1 MWTHCEFQ
9 LHNDDHFRRERR
21 EVWRQKR
28 KVRIFGKGK
37 CKHVRHLCEL
47 LARESVNSSPILAR
61 QWWRHFRLSLYLS
74 LSLSLSLSPK
84 VPHAQYRK
92 RFRASYNTNIAWQPQ
107 RLLDNWVRGLAA
119 LGPIF
124 ELAMQNYVML
134 CDVRSWRAS
143 GVMFDKTHCDRR
155 SNNDWQDPLRV
166 LVDEYLVDFL
176 LKDDSVVEH
185 CLRSCP
191 RQVQE
196 VELETFTSRSW
207 SKGEWTD
214 GRDTCVCSGRVLF
227 SAGSKR
233 PLSQDCDHE
242 LCQGDLAKLHD

>member
-1 MWTHCEFQ
+1 MHTFRSDFFSKRLTFWHD
-9 LHNDDHFRRERR
+9 LNDFRLDVLQSAMRSSKARLLWSVSFSCRKKCTRQQQWEHAKLRHAL
-21 EVWRQKR
+21 WRQK
-28 KVRIFGKGK
+28 
-37 CKHVRHLCEL
+37 
-47 LARESVNSSPILAR
+47 LAS
-61 QWWRHFRLSLYLS
+61 FR
-74 LSLSLSLSPK
+74 
-84 VPHAQYRK
+84 
-92 RFRASYNTNIAWQPQ
+92 
-107 RLLDNWVRGLAA
+107 
-119 LGPIF
+119 
-124 ELAMQNYVML
+124 
-134 CDVRSWRAS
+134 
-143 GVMFDKTHCDRR
+143 VMFDKTHCDRR
-155 SNNDWQDPLRV
+155 SNNDWQDPLLV

-176 LKDDSVVEH
+176 LKDDGVVEH

-242 LCQGDLAKLHD
+242 LRQGDLAKPHH

>member
-1 MWTHCEFQ
+1 M
-9 LHNDDHFRRERR
+9 
-21 EVWRQKR
+21 
-28 KVRIFGKGK
+28 G
-37 CKHVRHLCEL
+37 
-47 LARESVNSSPILAR
+47 
-61 QWWRHFRLSLYLS
+61 
-74 LSLSLSLSPK
+74 
-84 VPHAQYRK
+84 
-92 RFRASYNTNIAWQPQ
+92 
-107 RLLDNWVRGLAA
+107 
-119 LGPIF
+119 
-124 ELAMQNYVML
+124 AMQNYVML

-143 GVMFDKTHCDRR
+143 GVMFDKTHCDRH
-155 SNNDWQDPLRV
+155 SNNDWQDPLLV

-242 LCQGDLAKLHD
+242 LRHGQGDLAKPHH

>member
-1 MWTHCEFQ
+1 MIPETPSAQAE
-9 LHNDDHFRRERR
+9 
-21 EVWRQKR
+21 
-28 KVRIFGKGK
+28 
-37 CKHVRHLCEL
+37 HLAFL
-47 LARESVNSSPILAR
+47 NVTP
-61 QWWRHFRLSLYLS
+61 
-74 LSLSLSLSPK
+74 P
-84 VPHAQYRK
+84 
-92 RFRASYNTNIAWQPQ
+92 RASVARNSRATFGCEVINGHGKAE
-107 RLLDNWVRGLAA
+107 
-119 LGPIF
+119 PIVWSPMPKGAF
-124 ELAMQNYVML
+124 QEKDTLVMGAMQNYVMH

-155 SNNDWQDPLRV
+155 SNNDWQDPLLV

-176 LKDDSVVEH
+176 LKDKGVVEH

-214 GRDTCVCSGRVLF
+214 ERDTCVCSGRVLF

-233 PLSQDCDHE
+233 PLSRDCDHE
-242 LCQGDLAKLHD
+242 LRPGDLAKPHH

>member
-1 MWTHCEFQ
+1 MRVRLNLVLVCFLLNWGNIECAHADSIGQ
-9 LHNDDHFRRERR
+9 SNIHLKLRER
-21 EVWRQKR
+21 VNA
-28 KVRIFGKGK
+28 
-37 CKHVRHLCEL
+37 HL
-47 LARESVNSSPILAR
+47 R
-61 QWWRHFRLSLYLS
+61 WM
-74 LSLSLSLSPK
+74 
-84 VPHAQYRK
+84 
-92 RFRASYNTNIAWQPQ
+92 
-107 RLLDNWVRGLAA
+107 G
-119 LGPIF
+119 
-124 ELAMQNYVML
+124 AMQNYVML

-155 SNNDWQDPLRV
+155 SNNDWQDPLLV
-166 LVDEYLVDFL
+166 VVDEYLVDFL

-196 VELETFTSRSW
+196 VELETLTSRSW

-233 PLSQDCDHE
+233 PLSQDWPWASSRRP
-242 LCQGDLAKLHD
+242 CQTSSLDRY